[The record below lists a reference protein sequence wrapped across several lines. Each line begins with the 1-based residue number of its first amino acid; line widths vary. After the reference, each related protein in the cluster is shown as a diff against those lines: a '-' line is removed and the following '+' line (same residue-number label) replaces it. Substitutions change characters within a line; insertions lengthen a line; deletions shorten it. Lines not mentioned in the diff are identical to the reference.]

1 MSVKKLYF
9 VAGEASGDL
18 QGALLIRA
26 LKKENPSLICR
37 GLGGEL
43 MRSEGMEILHDLTKE
58 AVLGLGDVLAKYFY
72 FRNIFNETTQ
82 DLERFR
88 PDAVVLIDYPGFNL
102 RLASKIAGRFP
113 VIYYVSPQI
122 WAWGKWR
129 IHSIRKTVRH
139 MIVFFGF
146 EEELYKQ
153 AGVPVTWVGHPLADL
168 VKPSKSKENLRREFL
183 SPSPHP
189 LPLSG
194 GEEKGDGVKVV
205 ALLPGSRETEVKR
218 ILPEMLAACSAL
230 RKQISETE
238 FIVSESSTVK
248 PALYEEVILKAGLG
262 FPLQRVRN
270 RSYDVLHASDFA
282 LVSSG
287 TATIET
293 ALLAIPFVILYKT
306 AWSTFFLGRRLIQ
319 IPYIGLAN
327 VVAGRKV
334 VPEFIQHEINP
345 QAIAQEAAHL
355 MVNEE
360 LRQKMIKDL
369 KEVQTKL
376 GRGGAPERAAQAI
389 LRFLAQKKGTGDFSP
404 VPSSIKR

>member
-9 VAGEASGDL
+9 IAGEASGDL

-37 GLGGEL
+37 GLGGDL
-43 MRSEGMEILHDLTKE
+43 MRSEGMEILQDLTKE

-72 FRNIFNETTQ
+72 FRSVFNETAR
-82 DLERFR
+82 DLERFQ

-102 RLASKIAGRFP
+102 RLASKIAKRFP

-129 IHSIRKTVRH
+129 IHSIRKMVNH

-146 EEELYKQ
+146 EAELYKQ

-168 VKPSKSKENLRREFL
+168 VKPSKSRKELRREFL
-183 SPSPHP
+183 SPSPYP
-189 LPLSG
+189 LPLLG
-194 GEEKGDGVKVV
+194 GEEKGEGVKLI
-205 ALLPGSRETEVKR
+205 ALLPGSRGTEVKR
-218 ILPEMLAACSAL
+218 ILPEMLAAGAIL
-230 RKQISETE
+230 RKQIPGTE
-238 FIVSESSTVK
+238 FIVSESGTLK
-248 PALYEEVILKAGLG
+248 PSFYDEAIRKAGLE
-262 FPLQRVRN
+262 FPVQRVNN
-270 RSYDVLHASDFA
+270 RSYDVLRASDFA

-319 IPYIGLAN
+319 IPYIGLVN
-327 VVAGRKV
+327 VVAGKKV

-355 MVNEE
+355 LVNEE

-376 GRGGAPERAAQAI
+376 GAGGAPERAAEVVFRVIASEAKQS
-389 LRFLAQKKGTGDFSP
+389 LQK
-404 VPSSIKR
+404 V